1 MTRHDTALLHLTFY
15 ILSVE
20 QSRSSILSLLE
31 AATHSPQSVQRQ
43 LPWLQWFHIMLP
55 RSRCVQNEDTIQRPF
70 NSSSGHSTE
79 SVVHTLPPWFGLVS
93 HKRMS
98 TVTKQ
103 EYCFLPNCK
112 WCEVRKTGCS
122 NTPTTYLITS

>member
-1 MTRHDTALLHLTFY
+1 MYDIGIIVFSNITEKVLKSNGINL
-15 ILSVE
+15 ILSFMCNPSTCERERVL
-20 QSRSSILSLLE
+20 R
-31 AATHSPQSVQRQ
+31 
-43 LPWLQWFHIMLP
+43 WFHIMLP
-55 RSRCVQNEDTIQRPF
+55 RSLCVQNQDTIHCPF
-70 NSSSGHSTE
+70 NSSSGPPTE
-79 SVVHTLPPWFGLVS
+79 SVVHTLPPRFGLVS